1 MRNVV
6 GQMKL
11 LGRTTEQVSV
21 RGQGASGHKHTEWV
35 DNLHIRAGGT
45 YLGSDEVNGTVWGC
59 CVQLY
64 ILCAVYSYL
73 GKVAVGAGIGGS
85 GPLHLPSHTER
96 KRFLPPSKE
105 CTHRATLPWECLFH
119 TCIKAP
125 IGSRRP
131 GSAG

>member
-1 MRNVV
+1 
-6 GQMKL
+6 MKL

-45 YLGSDEVNGTVWGC
+45 YLGTDEVNGTVWGC

-73 GKVAVGAGIGGS
+73 SKVAVGAGIGGL
-85 GPLHLPSHTER
+85 GPHQATQRGKGSSSLQGMHPQGHTALGVSLSYLH
-96 KRFLPPSKE
+96 
-105 CTHRATLPWECLFH
+105 
-119 TCIKAP
+119 
-125 IGSRRP
+125 
-131 GSAG
+131 